1 MSIARLTSAL
11 ALFALLIPTL
21 ASANP
26 SYTTCVACHGAKG
39 EGNKALNA
47 PAIASQEA
55 WYLERQLSNFK
66 AGIRGTHKDDMYGQQ
81 MRPMSMTLPNEAAL
95 KAVSAYIAAMPAPAK
110 EDMSGWGG
118 DAAKGKGLYVTCTAC
133 HGAKG
138 EGNKALNAPKLTT
151 LPSWYLARQL
161 KNFKAGIRGAHEKD
175 TYGKQ
180 MRPMSMTLANEAAI
194 KDVVA
199 YIKSL

>member
-1 MSIARLTSAL
+1 MRIRHSLIALMSAL
-11 ALFALLIPTL
+11 VFVPTI

-26 SYTTCVACHGAKG
+26 LYTTCVACHGAKG

-55 WYLERQLSNFK
+55 WYVARQLNNFK
-66 AGIRGTHKDDMYGQQ
+66 AGIRGSHPKDMYGMQ
-81 MRPMSMTLPNEAAL
+81 MRPMAMTLPNED
-95 KAVSAYIAAMPAPAK
+95 AVKKVAEHIASLPAPAK
-110 EDMSGWGG
+110 EDMTGFGG
-118 DAAKGKGLYVTCTAC
+118 DAAKGKTLYVTCTAC

-138 EGNKALNAPKLTT
+138 EGNKALNAPKIAT
-151 LPSWYLARQL
+151 LPSWYLVRQL
-161 KNFKAGIRGAHEKD
+161 QNFKAGVRGANPKD
-175 TYGKQ
+175 TYGAQ
-180 MRPMSMTLANEAAI
+180 MRPMSMTLANDQAS

>member
-1 MSIARLTSAL
+1 MSRAHINALAVLFTLLLPAL
-11 ALFALLIPTL
+11 AL
-21 ASANP
+21 ANP
-26 SYTTCVACHGAKG
+26 AYMTCVACHGAKG

-66 AGIRGTHKDDMYGQQ
+66 EGIRGTHAKDMYGMQ
-81 MRPMSMTLPNEAAL
+81 MRPMAMTLADD
-95 KAVSAYIAAMPAPAK
+95 KAIKAMADYVAAMPAPAK

-118 DAAKGKGLYVTCTAC
+118 DAVKGKALYTTCTAC

-161 KNFKAGIRGAHEKD
+161 NNFKEGIRGTHAKD
-175 TYGKQ
+175 MYGMQ
-180 MRPMSMTLANEAAI
+180 MRPMAMTLANEQAI

-199 YIKSL
+199 YIKGL